1 MDGERTK
8 FWLCILLIGYLLVV
22 GVGAALVLIINV
34 PTETNGKITFPYVD
48 KKTVDAN
55 DVDPNSFGENDVLLV
70 PFLRLR
76 STTQALLALAF
87 LAGIAGSFIHAA
99 QSLGSF
105 VGNSAFKPSWAVWYF
120 LRPWIGG
127 TLAFAIYVTF
137 SAGLVGGPS
146 TMNPYGIVA
155 LGLLGGW
162 FSKITTDKLQEV
174 FETFF
179 KTDQDK
185 QRKDKLRGNETPIIK
200 EVKPSPV
207 PPGRNEI
214 EILGSNFQPEAIV
227 LVDGNELKA
236 DYISSEK
243 LKVSI
248 ANLPQRPAAGAT
260 AKIQVK
266 NPEGPEPPLSE
277 EHDGEFQ

>member
-1 MDGERTK
+1 
-8 FWLCILLIGYLLVV
+8 
-22 GVGAALVLIINV
+22 
-34 PTETNGKITFPYVD
+34 
-48 KKTVDAN
+48 
-55 DVDPNSFGENDVLLV
+55 
-70 PFLRLR
+70 
-76 STTQALLALAF
+76 
-87 LAGIAGSFIHAA
+87 
-99 QSLGSF
+99 
-105 VGNSAFKPSWAVWYF
+105 
-120 LRPWIGG
+120 
-127 TLAFAIYVTF
+127 
-137 SAGLVGGPS
+137 
-146 TMNPYGIVA
+146 MNPYGIVA

-162 FSKITTDKLQEV
+162 FSKIATDKLQEV

-207 PPGRNEI
+207 PPGHNEI
-214 EILGSNFQPEAIV
+214 EILGSNFQPEATV

-266 NPEGPEPPLSE
+266 NPEGLEPLLSE
-277 EHDGEFQ
+277 KKDVEFQ